1 MKTKIVWD
9 RDVMSRVGSAS
20 PFLVIM
26 IGTWHSGASLN
37 NEVGVVG
44 SARHLSD
51 ETILNLYINNLFE
64 IFEFWEHRWIL
75 RLENHSLDWLDSRLH
90 LLTIFMIHP
99 CSCFFFSSKA
109 KLTPFLNSKPARTL
123 SSITSLTLSKSSFAE
138 HSIYKSAPMVSAIRS
153 HKSLGAH
160 SLPISEASVSP
171 GEILKSDL
179 QPRKING
186 MCCVDMHDLWY
197 HPIHCKK

>member
-1 MKTKIVWD
+1 MARLLTMKSELWEVHVTYLTRQYSICISIIS
-9 RDVMSRVGSAS
+9 SRSS
-20 PFLVIM
+20 N
-26 IGTWHSGASLN
+26 SGN
-37 NEVGVVG
+37 N
-44 SARHLSD
+44 
-51 ETILNLYINNLFE
+51 
-64 IFEFWEHRWIL
+64 RWIL